1 MFHFAVD
8 FADIFEL
15 RGHSRKRR
23 GKIEARVDE
32 SGVVFLYHGL
42 DGVIRRSTIRF
53 DPAPTKIDEGSARF
67 RVELGPRGHSSI
79 FMTVECEESTRQ
91 QRPVR
96 QFFTGLRD
104 SRRAVLAQSA
114 RAAAIETSNDIF
126 NEVLCRSVA
135 DLYMLMT
142 DKPQGPIPY
151 AGIPWYSTSFGRDA
165 IITAIEMLW
174 MDPSVATGV
183 LRFLAA
189 TQAKEIKKDAEAE
202 PGKIVHE
209 MRSGEMARLGE
220 VPFAFYYGSVDSTPL
235 FVILAGLYFER
246 THDLALVSELWPNIE
261 AALNW
266 IDTYGDKD
274 GDGFVE
280 YQGGETGLTNQGWKD
295 SADSIFHADGS
306 DPVGPIALCEVQGY
320 VYAAKRLGA
329 KMAAANGLAKRADEL
344 GRTRRKSQ
352 ASLRR
357 GVLVRRHRDLC
368 ARARWPEASLQ
379 GALVQCRSAVVHR
392 HRCEGKS
399 GGGR

>member
-1 MFHFAVD
+1 M
-8 FADIFEL
+8 
-15 RGHSRKRR
+15 
-23 GKIEARVDE
+23 
-32 SGVVFLYHGL
+32 
-42 DGVIRRSTIRF
+42 
-53 DPAPTKIDEGSARF
+53 
-67 RVELGPRGHSSI
+67 
-79 FMTVECEESTRQ
+79 
-91 QRPVR
+91 
-96 QFFTGLRD
+96 
-104 SRRAVLAQSA
+104 
-114 RAAAIETSNDIF
+114 
-126 NEVLCRSVA
+126 LCRSVA

-142 DKPQGPIPY
+142 DKPQGAIPY
-151 AGIPWYSTSFGRDA
+151 AGIPWYSTPFGRDA

-235 FVILAGLYFER
+235 FVMLAGLYFER
-246 THDLALVSELWPNIE
+246 THDLAIVSELWPNIE
-261 AALNW
+261 AALHW
-266 IDTYGDKD
+266 IDTYGDRD

-329 KMAAANGLAKRADEL
+329 KMAAANGLAKRADRA
-344 GRTRRKSQ
+344 GTRRRRSQ
-352 ASLRR
+352 GSLRR
-357 GVLVRRHRDLC
+357 GVLVRRHRDLR
-368 ARARWPEASLQ
+368 ARARWPEAPVQS
-379 GALVQCRSAVVHR
+379 AVVQCRSVAVHR
-392 HRCEGKS
+392 HRLEGTS